1 MDIFNN
7 TEKENK
13 DIKKNNKKKVYKSLR
28 YKKNIFNENNNKL
41 IIKLQ
46 KEKIKIDKNI
56 KDYKNIIDTY
66 TLDIIKLNKII
77 SMNIRKH
84 VNKFK
89 KIDELIKEQN
99 FIINEKIALEKNISL
114 IDNSIE
120 LINLVDEPIYYKIF
134 SLLNKKII

>member
-7 TEKENK
+7 TEEENK

-46 KEKIKIDKNI
+46 KEKIKIEKNI

-66 TLDIIKLNKII
+66 SLDIIKLKKNAFKNL
-77 SMNIRKH
+77 SKNIHKL
-84 VNKFK
+84 K
-89 KIDELIKEQN
+89 KSNELLKEQN
-99 FIINEKIALEKNISL
+99 FFINEKMALEKNTSL

-120 LINLVDEPIYYKIF
+120 LINIVGEPIYYKIF
-134 SLLNKKII
+134 SLLNKKI

>member
-28 YKKNIFNENNNKL
+28 YKKNIFNEDNNKL

-66 TLDIIKLNKII
+66 TLNIIKLNKII

-89 KIDELIKEQN
+89 KIDELIK
-99 FIINEKIALEKNISL
+99 
-114 IDNSIE
+114 
-120 LINLVDEPIYYKIF
+120 
-134 SLLNKKII
+134 

>member
-7 TEKENK
+7 TEEENK

-46 KEKIKIDKNI
+46 KEKIKIEKNI
-56 KDYKNIIDTY
+56 KDYKNIINTY
-66 TLDIIKLNKII
+66 SLDIIKLKKNA
-77 SMNIRKH
+77 
-84 VNKFK
+84 FK
-89 KIDELIKEQN
+89 NLSKNMDKLEKSNELLKEQN
-99 FIINEKIALEKNISL
+99 FFINEKMALEKNTSL

-120 LINLVDEPIYYKIF
+120 LINIVGEPIYYKIF
-134 SLLNKKII
+134 SLLNKKI

>member
-7 TEKENK
+7 TEEENK

-46 KEKIKIDKNI
+46 KEKIKIEKNI
-56 KDYKNIIDTY
+56 KDYKNIINTY
-66 TLDIIKLNKII
+66 SLDIIKLKKNA
-77 SMNIRKH
+77 
-84 VNKFK
+84 FK
-89 KIDELIKEQN
+89 NLSKNMDKLEKSNELLKEQN
-99 FIINEKIALEKNISL
+99 FFINEKLTLEKNISL

-120 LINLVDEPIYYKIF
+120 LINVVGETFYYKIF

>member
-13 DIKKNNKKKVYKSLR
+13 DIKNNKKKVYKSLR
-28 YKKNIFNENNNKL
+28 YKKNIFNEDNNKL

-46 KEKIKIDKNI
+46 KEKIKIEKNI

-66 TLDIIKLNKII
+66 TLNIIKLNKII

-89 KIDELIKEQN
+89 KIDELIKEKN

-120 LINLVDEPIYYKIF
+120 LINVVGEPIYYKIF